1 MTPTL
6 MKNNCK
12 ICDKTICEIANK
24 LTPKSYTSREFIK
37 EMGKYLKKMQKE
49 KFIN

>member
-1 MTPTL
+1 

-24 LTPKSYTSREFIK
+24 LKPKAYTSREFIK
-37 EMGKYLKKMQKE
+37 EIGKYLKKCEKE